1 MFLNREKSYTNI
13 YIFYIVLCIIIYIL
27 GSLFIPLMEIDSVQ
41 YANISREMLQNKSF
55 LQIFDQGKDY
65 LDKPPMLFWLSSLSM
80 YFFGI
85 NDFAFRLPSIL
96 MAILAIYSTYKFT
109 LLYYSNEIAILAA
122 LVLASTQA
130 MFLITH
136 DVRTDTMLM
145 AWVILAIWQFA
156 IWLNNR
162 KWHSLIIAFSAVAFG
177 MMTKG
182 PIALMVPIF
191 SFVPHMLI
199 HRNFKML
206 FRWEYLVGLIIIM
219 ILLIPMDI
227 GLYQQ
232 FDLHPEKVMYEKT
245 GTSGIRFFYWTQ
257 SFGRITG
264 ESVWHENDDFFFLFQ
279 NLLWG
284 FLPWTLFL
292 ISGLISECTIVIRT
306 KFIVNK
312 NEEWIVLPGF
322 LITYTALG
330 ISNYQLPHYIYVV
343 LPFTA
348 IIAAKSL
355 YSLVINWEN
364 KFFKNVI
371 NGINIFIYILVLA
384 ILLVLLLFTFNTNIY
399 FVIASLSVMSIFF
412 LILMLKKIGA
422 IPKVIQFALFTIIT
436 TNLLLTIF
444 FYPTLLEFQL
454 GNAVTKV
461 IRQKNIDKTKFYL
474 YQVYY
479 ERSLDFYSNHS
490 FQQVES
496 LNSLKSNDYVLVKNE
511 LVNQELLTNF
521 NKIEQV
527 STFHVSTLNAEFL
540 NPKTRESAL
549 TIYSI
554 FQKK

>member
-1 MFLNREKSYTNI
+1 MFLKREKTNTNI

-65 LDKPPMLFWLSSLSM
+65 LDKPPLLFWLSSLSM
-80 YFFGI
+80 YLFGL

-109 LLYYSNEIAILAA
+109 LLYYSNEIAALAA

-145 AWVILAIWQFA
+145 AWVMLAIWQFA

-162 KWHSLIIAFSAVAFG
+162 KWSSLIIAFTAVAFG

-182 PIALMVPIF
+182 PIALMVPVF
-191 SFVPHMLI
+191 SFAPHLI
-199 HRNFKML
+199 MHRNFKML
-206 FRWEYLVGLIIIM
+206 FRWEYLLGIGIII

-245 GTSGIRFFYWTQ
+245 GTSGLRFFYWTQ

-292 ISGLISECTIVIRT
+292 IFGLISECTKIIRT
-306 KFIVNK
+306 KFTLNK

-355 YSLVINWEN
+355 NSLVINWEN
-364 KFFKNVI
+364 RIFKNII
-371 NGINIFIYILVLA
+371 NGINIFIYILILS

-399 FVIASLSVMSIFF
+399 LVIASLSVMGIFF
-412 LILMLKKIGA
+412 LIVIVKKTEA
-422 IPKVIQFALFTIIT
+422 IPRVIQFALFTIIT

-444 FYPTLLEFQL
+444 FYPKLLEYQL
-454 GNAVTKV
+454 GNEVSKV
-461 IRQKNIDKTKFYL
+461 IRQKNIDKNKFYL

-479 ERSLDFYSNHS
+479 ERSLDFYSNYS
-490 FQQVES
+490 FQNIEN
-496 LNSLKSNDYVLVKNE
+496 LDSLKINDYVLIKNE
-511 LVNQELLTNF
+511 LINQELLTNF
-521 NKIEQV
+521 NKIERI

-540 NPKTRESAL
+540 NPKTRDSAL
-549 TIYSI
+549 TIYAI
-554 FQKK
+554 LQKK

>member
-1 MFLNREKSYTNI
+1 MFLKREKSYTNI

-65 LDKPPMLFWLSSLSM
+65 LDKPPLLFWLSSLSM
-80 YFFGI
+80 YLFGL

-109 LLYYSNEIAILAA
+109 LLYYSNEIAALAA

-145 AWVILAIWQFA
+145 AWVMLAIWQFA
-156 IWLNNR
+156 FWLNNR
-162 KWHSLIIAFSAVAFG
+162 KWSSLIIAFTAVAFG

-191 SFVPHMLI
+191 SFAPHLI
-199 HRNFKML
+199 MHRNFKML
-206 FRWEYLVGLIIIM
+206 FRWEYLVGIGIII

-245 GTSGIRFFYWTQ
+245 GTSGLRFFYWTQ

-292 ISGLISECTIVIRT
+292 IFGLISECTKIIRT
-306 KFIVNK
+306 KFTLNK

-364 KFFKNVI
+364 RIFKNII
-371 NGINIFIYILVLA
+371 NGINIFIYILILS

-399 FVIASLSVMSIFF
+399 LVIASLSVMGIFF
-412 LILMLKKIGA
+412 LIVIVKKTEA
-422 IPKVIQFALFTIIT
+422 IPRVIQFALFTIIT

-444 FYPTLLEFQL
+444 FYPKLLEYQL
-454 GNAVTKV
+454 GNEVSKV
-461 IRQKNIDKTKFYL
+461 IRQKNIDKNKFYL

-479 ERSLDFYSNHS
+479 ERSLDFYSNYS
-490 FQQVES
+490 FQNIEN
-496 LNSLKSNDYVLVKNE
+496 LDSLKINDYVLIKNE
-511 LVNQELLTNF
+511 LINQELLTNF
-521 NKIEQV
+521 NKIERI

-540 NPKTRESAL
+540 NPKTRDSAL
-549 TIYSI
+549 TIYAI
-554 FQKK
+554 LQKK

>member
-1 MFLNREKSYTNI
+1 MLLIREKDYTNI

-55 LQIFDQGKDY
+55 LQIFDQGNDY
-65 LDKPPMLFWLSSLSM
+65 LDKPPMLFWLSALSM
-80 YFFGI
+80 YLFGM
-85 NDFAFRLPSIL
+85 NDFAFRIPSIL

-109 LLYYSNEIAILAA
+109 LIYYSSEIAGLAA
-122 LVLASTQA
+122 LILASTQA

-145 AWVILAIWQFA
+145 AWVILSIWQFA
-156 IWLNNR
+156 NWLNNR
-162 KWHSLIIAFSAVAFG
+162 KWSSLIIAFSAVAFG

-182 PIALMVPIF
+182 PIALMVPVF
-191 SFVPHMLI
+191 SFAPHLI
-199 HRNFKML
+199 MHRNFKML
-206 FRWEYLVGLIIIM
+206 FRWEYLVGIVIII

-245 GTSGIRFFYWTQ
+245 GTSGLRFFYWTQ

-264 ESVWHENDDFFFLFQ
+264 ESVWHENDEFFFLFQ

-292 ISGLISECTIVIRT
+292 IFGLISECTKIIRT
-306 KFIVNK
+306 KFTLNK

-364 KFFKNVI
+364 RIFKNII
-371 NGINIFIYILVLA
+371 NGINIFIYILILS

-399 FVIASLSVMSIFF
+399 LVIASLSVMGIFF
-412 LILMLKKIGA
+412 LTVMVKKTEA
-422 IPKVIQFALFTIIT
+422 IPRVIQFALFTIVT

-444 FYPTLLEFQL
+444 FYPKLLEYQL
-454 GNAVTKV
+454 GNEVSKV
-461 IRQKNIDKTKFYL
+461 IRQKNIDKNNFYL

-479 ERSLDFYSNHS
+479 ERSLDFYSNYS
-490 FQQVES
+490 FQNIEN
-496 LNSLKSNDYVLVKNE
+496 LDSLKTNDYVLIKNE
-511 LVNQELLTNF
+511 LINQELLTNF
-521 NKIEQV
+521 NKIERI

-540 NPKTRESAL
+540 NPKTRDSAL
-549 TIYSI
+549 TIYAI
-554 FQKK
+554 LQKK

>member
-191 SFVPHMLI
+191 SFAPHILI

-292 ISGLISECTIVIRT
+292 ISGLISECTRVIRT

-454 GNAVTKV
+454 GNEVSKV

-511 LVNQELLTNF
+511 LINQELLTNF
-521 NKIEQV
+521 NKVEQV

>member
-1 MFLNREKSYTNI
+1 MFLKREKTNTNI

-65 LDKPPMLFWLSSLSM
+65 LDKPPLLFWLSSLSM
-80 YFFGI
+80 YLFGL

-109 LLYYSNEIAILAA
+109 LLYYSNEIAALAA

-145 AWVILAIWQFA
+145 AWVMLAIWQFA

-162 KWHSLIIAFSAVAFG
+162 KWSSFVIAFTAVAFG

-191 SFVPHMLI
+191 SFAPHLI
-199 HRNFKML
+199 MHRNFKML
-206 FRWEYLVGLIIIM
+206 FRWEYLLGIGIIV

-245 GTSGIRFFYWTQ
+245 GTSGLRFFYWTQ

-292 ISGLISECTIVIRT
+292 IFGLISECTKIIRT
-306 KFIVNK
+306 KFTLNK

-355 YSLVINWEN
+355 HSLVINWEN
-364 KFFKNVI
+364 RIFKNII
-371 NGINIFIYILVLA
+371 NGINIFIYLIVLS

-399 FVIASLSVMSIFF
+399 LVIASLSVMGIFF
-412 LILMLKKIGA
+412 LIVMVKKTEA
-422 IPKVIQFALFTIIT
+422 IPRVIQFALFIIIT

-444 FYPTLLEFQL
+444 FYPKLLEYQL
-454 GNAVTKV
+454 GNEVSKV
-461 IRQKNIDKTKFYL
+461 IRQKNIDKNKFYL

-479 ERSLDFYSNHS
+479 ERSMDFYSNYS
-490 FQQVES
+490 FQNIEN
-496 LNSLKSNDYVLVKNE
+496 LDSLKTNDYVLIKNE
-511 LVNQELLTNF
+511 LINQELLTNF
-521 NKIEQV
+521 NKIEHI

-540 NPKTRESAL
+540 NPKTRDSAL
-549 TIYSI
+549 TIYAI
-554 FQKK
+554 LQKK

>member
-122 LVLASTQA
+122 LILASTQA

-191 SFVPHMLI
+191 SFAPHMLI

-206 FRWEYLVGLIIIM
+206 FRWEYLVGLIIIV

-284 FLPWTLFL
+284 FSPWTLFL
-292 ISGLISECTIVIRT
+292 ISGLISECTRIIRT

-422 IPKVIQFALFTIIT
+422 IPKVIQFALFTIIS
-436 TNLLLTIF
+436 TNLLFTIF

-511 LVNQELLTNF
+511 LINQELLTNF
-521 NKIEQV
+521 NKIEQI

-540 NPKTRESAL
+540 NPKTRESVL

>member
-156 IWLNNR
+156 SWLNNR

-191 SFVPHMLI
+191 SFAPHMLI

-206 FRWEYLVGLIIIM
+206 FRWEYLVGLIIIV

-292 ISGLISECTIVIRT
+292 ISGLISECTRIIRT

-364 KFFKNVI
+364 KFFKNLI

-384 ILLVLLLFTFNTNIY
+384 ILLVLLLFTFNSNIY
-399 FVIASLSVMSIFF
+399 FVIVSLSVMSIFF

-444 FYPTLLEFQL
+444 FYPKLLEFQL
-454 GNAVTKV
+454 GNEVSKV

-511 LVNQELLTNF
+511 LINQELLTNF
-521 NKIEQV
+521 NKIKQV

-540 NPKTRESAL
+540 NPKTRESVL

-554 FQKK
+554 FQKR

>member
-191 SFVPHMLI
+191 SFAPHILI

-206 FRWEYLVGLIIIM
+206 FRWEYLVGLIIII

-292 ISGLISECTIVIRT
+292 ISGLISECTRVIRT

-371 NGINIFIYILVLA
+371 NGINIFIYILVWA
-384 ILLVLLLFTFNTNIY
+384 ILLVLILFTFNTNIY

-454 GNAVTKV
+454 GNEVSKV

-511 LVNQELLTNF
+511 LINQELLTNF

>member
-1 MFLNREKSYTNI
+1 MFLKREKSYTNI

-65 LDKPPMLFWLSSLSM
+65 LDKPPLLFWLSSLSM
-80 YFFGI
+80 YLFGL

-109 LLYYSNEIAILAA
+109 LLYYSNEIAALAA

-145 AWVILAIWQFA
+145 AWVMLAIWQFA

-162 KWHSLIIAFSAVAFG
+162 KWISLIIAFTAVAFG

-182 PIALMVPIF
+182 PIALMVPVF
-191 SFVPHMLI
+191 SFAPHLI
-199 HRNFKML
+199 MHRNFKML
-206 FRWEYLVGLIIIM
+206 FRWEYLLGIGIII

-245 GTSGIRFFYWTQ
+245 GTSGLRFFYWTQ

-292 ISGLISECTIVIRT
+292 IFGLISECTKIIRT
-306 KFIVNK
+306 KFTLNK

-364 KFFKNVI
+364 RIFKNII
-371 NGINIFIYILVLA
+371 NGINIFIYILILS

-399 FVIASLSVMSIFF
+399 LVIASLSVMGIFF
-412 LILMLKKIGA
+412 LIVIVKKTEA
-422 IPKVIQFALFTIIT
+422 IPRVIQFALFTIIT

-444 FYPTLLEFQL
+444 FYPKLLEYQL
-454 GNAVTKV
+454 GNEVSKV
-461 IRQKNIDKTKFYL
+461 IRQKNIDKNKFYL

-479 ERSLDFYSNHS
+479 ERSLDFYSNYS
-490 FQQVES
+490 FQNIEN
-496 LNSLKSNDYVLVKNE
+496 LDSLKTNDYVLIKNE
-511 LVNQELLTNF
+511 LINQELLTNF
-521 NKIEQV
+521 NKIERI

-540 NPKTRESAL
+540 NPKTRDSAL
-549 TIYSI
+549 TIYAI
-554 FQKK
+554 LQKK

>member
-109 LLYYSNEIAILAA
+109 LLFFSNEIAILAA
-122 LVLASTQA
+122 LILASTQA

-156 IWLNNR
+156 SWLNNR

-191 SFVPHMLI
+191 SFAPHMLI

-206 FRWEYLVGLIIIM
+206 FRWEYLVGLIIII

-292 ISGLISECTIVIRT
+292 ISGLISECTRVIRT

-399 FVIASLSVMSIFF
+399 FVIASLSVMSISF

-454 GNAVTKV
+454 GNALTKV

-511 LVNQELLTNF
+511 LINQELLTNF
-521 NKIEQV
+521 NKVEQV

-540 NPKTRESAL
+540 NPKTRESVL

>member
-122 LVLASTQA
+122 LVLASSQA

-191 SFVPHMLI
+191 SFAPHMLI

-292 ISGLISECTIVIRT
+292 ISGLISECTRVIRT

-511 LVNQELLTNF
+511 LINQELLTNF

>member
-1 MFLNREKSYTNI
+1 MLLNREKSYTNI

-191 SFVPHMLI
+191 SFAPHMLI

-206 FRWEYLVGLIIIM
+206 FRWEYLVGLIIII

-292 ISGLISECTIVIRT
+292 ISGLISECTRIIRT

-454 GNAVTKV
+454 GNEVSKV

-511 LVNQELLTNF
+511 LINQELLTNF

-540 NPKTRESAL
+540 NPKTRESVL

>member
-1 MFLNREKSYTNI
+1 MFLKREKSYTNI

-65 LDKPPMLFWLSSLSM
+65 LDKPPLLFWLSSLSM
-80 YFFGI
+80 YLFGL

-109 LLYYSNEIAILAA
+109 LLYYSNEIAALAA

-145 AWVILAIWQFA
+145 AWVMLAIWQFA
-156 IWLNNR
+156 FWLNNR
-162 KWHSLIIAFSAVAFG
+162 KWSSLIIAFTAVAFG

-191 SFVPHMLI
+191 SFAPHLI
-199 HRNFKML
+199 MHRNFKML
-206 FRWEYLVGLIIIM
+206 FRWEYLLGIGIII

-245 GTSGIRFFYWTQ
+245 GTSGLRFFYWTQ

-292 ISGLISECTIVIRT
+292 IFGLISECTKIIRT
-306 KFIVNK
+306 KFTLNK

-355 YSLVINWEN
+355 HSLVINWEN
-364 KFFKNVI
+364 RIFKNII
-371 NGINIFIYILVLA
+371 NGINIFIYILILS

-399 FVIASLSVMSIFF
+399 LVIASLSVMGIFF
-412 LILMLKKIGA
+412 LIVMVKKTEA
-422 IPKVIQFALFTIIT
+422 IPRVIQFALFTIVT

-444 FYPTLLEFQL
+444 FYPKLLEYQL
-454 GNAVTKV
+454 GNEVSKV
-461 IRQKNIDKTKFYL
+461 IRQKNIDKNNFYL

-479 ERSLDFYSNHS
+479 ERSLDFYSNYS
-490 FQQVES
+490 FQNIEN
-496 LNSLKSNDYVLVKNE
+496 LDSLKTNDYVLIKNE
-511 LVNQELLTNF
+511 LINQELLTNF
-521 NKIEQV
+521 NKTERI

-540 NPKTRESAL
+540 NPKTRDSAL
-549 TIYSI
+549 TIYAI
-554 FQKK
+554 LQKK

>member
-122 LVLASTQA
+122 LILASTQA

-156 IWLNNR
+156 SWLNNR

-191 SFVPHMLI
+191 SFAPHMLI

-206 FRWEYLVGLIIIM
+206 FRWEYLVGLVIII

-292 ISGLISECTIVIRT
+292 ISGLISECTRIIRT

-454 GNAVTKV
+454 GNAVTQM

-511 LVNQELLTNF
+511 LINQELLTNF

-540 NPKTRESAL
+540 NPKTRESVL

>member
-206 FRWEYLVGLIIIM
+206 FRWEYLVGLIIII

-292 ISGLISECTIVIRT
+292 ISGLISECTRIIRT
-306 KFIVNK
+306 KFIINK

-511 LVNQELLTNF
+511 LINQELLTNF

>member
-41 YANISREMLQNKSF
+41 YANISREMLQNKNF

-191 SFVPHMLI
+191 SFAPHMLI

-206 FRWEYLVGLIIIM
+206 FRWEYLVGLIIII

-292 ISGLISECTIVIRT
+292 ISGLISECTRVIRT

-399 FVIASLSVMSIFF
+399 FVIASLSVMSISF

>member
-65 LDKPPMLFWLSSLSM
+65 LDKPPLLFWLSSLSM
-80 YFFGI
+80 YLFGL

-109 LLYYSNEIAILAA
+109 LLYYSNQIAALAA

-145 AWVILAIWQFA
+145 AWVMLAIWQFA
-156 IWLNNR
+156 IWLKNR
-162 KWHSLIIAFSAVAFG
+162 KWISLIIAFTAVAFG

-182 PIALMVPIF
+182 PIALMVPVF
-191 SFVPHMLI
+191 SFAPHLI
-199 HRNFKML
+199 MHKNFKML
-206 FRWEYLVGLIIIM
+206 FRWEYLVGIGIII

-245 GTSGIRFFYWTQ
+245 GTSGLRFFYWTQ

-292 ISGLISECTIVIRT
+292 IFGLISECTKIIRT
-306 KFIVNK
+306 KFTLNK

-364 KFFKNVI
+364 RIFKNII
-371 NGINIFIYILVLA
+371 NGINIFIYILILS

-399 FVIASLSVMSIFF
+399 LVIASLSVMGIFF
-412 LILMLKKIGA
+412 LLVMVKKTEA
-422 IPKVIQFALFTIIT
+422 IPRVIQFALFTIIT

-444 FYPTLLEFQL
+444 FYPKLLEYQL
-454 GNAVTKV
+454 GNEVSKV
-461 IRQKNIDKTKFYL
+461 IRQKNIDKNKFYL

-479 ERSLDFYSNHS
+479 ERSLDFYSNYS
-490 FQQVES
+490 FQNIEN
-496 LNSLKSNDYVLVKNE
+496 LDSLKTNDYVLIKND
-511 LVNQELLTNF
+511 LINQGLLTNF
-521 NKIEQV
+521 NKIERI

-540 NPKTRESAL
+540 NPKTRDSAL
-549 TIYSI
+549 TIYAI
-554 FQKK
+554 LQKK

>member
-65 LDKPPMLFWLSSLSM
+65 LDKPPLLFWLSSLSM
-80 YFFGI
+80 YLFGL

-109 LLYYSNEIAILAA
+109 LLYYSNEIAALAA

-145 AWVILAIWQFA
+145 AWVMLAIWQFA

-162 KWHSLIIAFSAVAFG
+162 KWSSLIIAFTAVAFG

-182 PIALMVPIF
+182 PIALMVPVF
-191 SFVPHMLI
+191 SFAPHLI
-199 HRNFKML
+199 MHRNFKML
-206 FRWEYLVGLIIIM
+206 FRWEYLLGIGIII

-245 GTSGIRFFYWTQ
+245 GTSGLRFFYWTQ

-292 ISGLISECTIVIRT
+292 IFGLISECTKIIRT
-306 KFIVNK
+306 KFTLNK

-364 KFFKNVI
+364 RIFKNII
-371 NGINIFIYILVLA
+371 NGINIFIYILILS

-399 FVIASLSVMSIFF
+399 LVIASLSVMGIFF
-412 LILMLKKIGA
+412 LIVMVKKTEA
-422 IPKVIQFALFTIIT
+422 IPRVIQFALFTIIT

-444 FYPTLLEFQL
+444 FYPKLLEYQL
-454 GNAVTKV
+454 GNEVSKV
-461 IRQKNIDKTKFYL
+461 IRQKNIDKNNFYL

-479 ERSLDFYSNHS
+479 ERSLDFYSNYS
-490 FQQVES
+490 FQNIEN
-496 LNSLKSNDYVLVKNE
+496 LDSLKTNDYVLIKNE
-511 LVNQELLTNF
+511 LINQELLTNF
-521 NKIEQV
+521 NKIERI

-540 NPKTRESAL
+540 NPKTRDSAL
-549 TIYSI
+549 TIYAI
-554 FQKK
+554 LQKK